1 MNVNQLAYYMQPIKN
16 YIREL
21 QDKGLDIVA
30 YLDRGYASHRPNI
43 DIVALD
49 ENGTHMF
56 TVASGI
62 YLDYTYPLMDTL
74 DGPEIDERALRDLYD
89 DAALRLRVKFGEPDP
104 LDTPEFWSVGVV
116 S

>member
-49 ENGTHMF
+49 ENGDHMF
-56 TVASGI
+56 TVASEI
-62 YLDYTYPLMDTL
+62 YLDYTYPLM

-104 LDTPEFWSVGVV
+104 LDTPEFWTVGVV

>member
-1 MNVNQLAYYMQPIKN
+1 MNVNELAYYMQPIKN

-21 QDKGLDIVA
+21 QDKGLNIVA
-30 YLDRGYASHRPNI
+30 YLDRGHASHRPNI

-49 ENGTHMF
+49 ENGTYML

-62 YLDYTYPLMDTL
+62 YLDDTYPLMDTL

-89 DAALRLRVKFGEPDP
+89 DAALTLEVKFGEPDP
-104 LDTPEFWSVGVV
+104 PEAPEFWTVGVV

>member
-1 MNVNQLAYYMQPIKN
+1 MNVNQLACYMQPIKN

-30 YLDRGYASHRPNI
+30 YLDRGHASHRPNI

-49 ENGTHMF
+49 ENGEHMF

-62 YLDYTYPLMDTL
+62 YLDYTYPLMDL

-104 LDTPEFWSVGVV
+104 LDTPEFWTVGVV

>member
-21 QDKGLDIVA
+21 QYKGLDIVA
-30 YLDRGYASHRPNI
+30 YLDRGHGSHRPNI

-49 ENGTHMF
+49 ENGDHIF
-56 TVASGI
+56 TVASEI
-62 YLDYTYPLMDTL
+62 YLDYAYPLMDTL

-104 LDTPEFWSVGVV
+104 LDTPEFWTVGVV

>member
-1 MNVNQLAYYMQPIKN
+1 MNVNQLAYYMQPIMN

-21 QDKGLDIVA
+21 QDKGLNIVA
-30 YLDRGYASHRPNI
+30 YLDRGHASHRPNI

-49 ENGTHMF
+49 EDGTYMF

-62 YLDYTYPLMDTL
+62 YLDYTYPLMYTL

-89 DAALRLRVKFGEPDP
+89 DAALRLGVKFGEPDP
-104 LDTPEFWSVGVV
+104 LDTLEFWTVGVV